1 MMKIETIRRKNVR
14 GFALLEAMI
23 AGAVLTIGMLAMIG
37 VLAQVVATTQTAQ
50 DDQMARQ
57 KAIEALE
64 SIFTARDTQ
73 QVTFAAIAN
82 QPTGI
87 FLNGYNPL
95 YGPGADGLTGTTD
108 NASTIPLGCLTAVE
122 CVILPGPDGM
132 LGTSDDINMPMSNFQ
147 RQIAI
152 VNVLNPDGSINPNLK
167 QITVTVQYVA
177 QGLVTQ
183 QKTYAVTGLISAFR

>member
-1 MMKIETIRRKNVR
+1 MMKIDTIRRTSQR

-50 DDQMARQ
+50 EDQTARQ

-73 QVTFAAIAN
+73 QVTFAQIAN

-95 YGPGADGLTGTTD
+95 WGPGADGLTGTID
-108 NASTIPLGCLTAVE
+108 DSASIPLGCTTAVE

-132 LGTSDDINMPMSNFQ
+132 LGTADDINMPLTNYQ

-167 QITVTVQYVA
+167 QITVSMQYVA
-177 QGLVTQ
+177 QGIVTQ